1 MKTNVDLIG
10 DLRYNS
16 PVTNCKYSSCCTK
29 RKEVSKWQP

>member
-16 PVTNCKYSSCCTK
+16 PVTNVNTYWCVTIN
-29 RKEVSKWQP
+29 REEV